1 MYIVLSIAYMDD
13 FGPILQVIDEES
25 EDDDDSMI

>member
-1 MYIVLSIAYMDD
+1 MDD

-25 EDDDDSMI
+25 EDDDDSMIWYC